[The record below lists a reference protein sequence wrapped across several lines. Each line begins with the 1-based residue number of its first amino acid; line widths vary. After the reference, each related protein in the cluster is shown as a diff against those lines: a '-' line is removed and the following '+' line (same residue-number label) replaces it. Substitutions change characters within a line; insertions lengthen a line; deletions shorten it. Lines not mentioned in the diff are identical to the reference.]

1 MRRSF
6 LLLLATLPLPACTV
20 VPFAPQGAAQRIAGL
35 TVAADQAAGR
45 MVDHLGQRE
54 RSEIDQAASLRY
66 AAGGAPNTNL
76 PRPATPVAGAVLDP
90 GMDLMVLETRRL
102 AALAA
107 GAAPTEGQD
116 GALAFSRVQD
126 ALAGLRAAP
135 ARWPSDAVRRR
146 GLEGFRVLSE
156 PAPQGMDAAGLAA
169 ARQGAVEDATTL
181 MQALVGFDARSGL
194 RGVLAQRHEA
204 WQAAQRGVL
213 ASGRTLSPA
222 ERMALWNRVQAALA
236 ADGPDLPAA
245 ELVRLFAA
253 LPPAHAA
260 AGAGDAAGAASFEAA
275 LARFQGVLAQAR

>member
-20 VPFAPQGAAQRIAGL
+20 VPFAPQGPAQRIAAL
-35 TVAADQAAGR
+35 TTAADQAAGR

-90 GMDLMVLETRRL
+90 GMDLVVLEARRI

-107 GAAPTEGQD
+107 GAAPAEGQE
-116 GALAFSRVQD
+116 GALAFARVQD

-156 PAPQGMDAAGLAA
+156 PAPQGVDAAGLAA
-169 ARQGAVEDATTL
+169 ARQGAMDDAVTL
-181 MQALVGFDARSGL
+181 MQAVVGFDARSGL

-213 ASGRTLSPA
+213 ASGRTLTPS

-260 AGAGDAAGAASFEAA
+260 AGSGDAAGAAAFEAA